1 MEPSFSQGIRTS
13 TAKLARQLL
22 KLDKMDLSHVNLR
35 ATGSCAWTARPAATT
50 PISFSSRSTSII
62 ETIHLK
68 RIGATVTIAI
78 PTLTTAARK
87 KRTNVTWPARRDTA
101 AIWFAG
107 NVCRRRTTQKAFL
120 RLIMVVKEE
129 EGVDMVDI
137 TKRKN
142 D

>member
-1 MEPSFSQGIRTS
+1 MEPSFSRGIRTS

-35 ATGSCAWTARPAATT
+35 ATGSCAWTARPAAIT

-62 ETIHLK
+62 ETIHLNQ
-68 RIGATVTIAI
+68 IGATVTIAI
-78 PTLTTAARK
+78 PILTTAAHP
-87 KRTNVTWPARRDTA
+87 KRTNVTWHARRKTA

-107 NVCRRRTTQKAFL
+107 NASRRRTTQKAFL
-120 RLIMVVKEE
+120 RLIMVGKEE
-129 EGVDMVDI
+129 EVEVVDI
-137 TKRKN
+137 TKKN

>member
-1 MEPSFSQGIRTS
+1 MELSFSQGIKTS
-13 TAKLARQLL
+13 SAKLARRLL
-22 KLDKMDLSHVNLR
+22 KLVKMDLSHVNLR

-62 ETIHLK
+62 ETIHLNL
-68 RIGATVTIAI
+68 IGATVTIAI
-78 PTLTTAARK
+78 LTLTTAARQ
-87 KRTNVTWPARRDTA
+87 KRTNDTWHVRRETA

-107 NVCRRRTTQKAFL
+107 NAYRHRTTQKAFL
-120 RLIMVVKEE
+120 RLIMVDKEE
-129 EGVDMVDI
+129 IVEVVEDI